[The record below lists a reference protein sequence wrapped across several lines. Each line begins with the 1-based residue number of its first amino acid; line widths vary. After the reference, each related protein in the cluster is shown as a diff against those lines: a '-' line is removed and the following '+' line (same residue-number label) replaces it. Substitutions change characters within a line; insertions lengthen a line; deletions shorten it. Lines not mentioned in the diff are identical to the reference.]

1 MAKSKE
7 SFKPNLMCPKNGKS
21 VMAKT
26 YEEHLKYKKMGWGHD
41 CSPIKKQM
49 GGSVQG
55 CGCPYGMEMGPNNL
69 L

>member
-1 MAKSKE
+1 MAKSKA
-7 SFKPNLMCPKNGKS
+7 SFKPHLMCPKNGKS

-41 CSPIKKQM
+41 CSVKKQT
-49 GGSVQG
+49 GGQVQA
-55 CGCPYGMEMGPNNL
+55 CGCPYGMELGPNNL